1 MLGYCMNDLML
12 LKPNELI
19 NVISELELSRNAR
32 HILNYFLRHAQRKI
46 KLENFEGNTFS
57 INYSELN
64 KLADINPESID
75 VMKNSLRHLMKPVV
89 LRDDPQYFSAI
100 VPVTYVNIDKINGE
114 YVYSLENKVIDL
126 LKKTDYYTK
135 LDLKEFNVFKSKH
148 SIVIFE
154 YMKRYENMS
163 HIPILTIDELR
174 KMTDTKDKYPN
185 FKHLQQKVLDIAVHE
200 INTFTNYQISYE
212 LIKIATQRRPKV
224 NEIQFYF
231 SKKSKLEKE
240 QAIDNE
246 FNDELFLNFRQIFKN
261 LPIEDYKHACDTFE
275 RSTLVRFYND
285 LKNKSYSSLKTECFL
300 RYLLDRTNKK
310 WNGYLYKTQNKT
322 PKEEAPGQ
330 TSGSF
335 GGDEKFNFDEY
346 LEKERQKFF
355 DV

>member
-1 MLGYCMNDLML
+1 MLGCCMNDLML

-46 KLENFEGNTFS
+46 KLENFEGNTFT

-64 KLADINPESID
+64 KLADINPESVE

-200 INTFTNYQISYE
+200 INTFTNYKVSYE
-212 LIKIATQRRPKV
+212 LIKIATSRRPKV
-224 NEIQFYF
+224 SKIQFNF
-231 SKKSKLEKE
+231 SKKTRLEIE
-240 QAIDNE
+240 NTNDHE
-246 FNDELFLNFRQIFKN
+246 FNDELFISFRQIFKN
-261 LPIEDYKHACDTFE
+261 LPIEDYKHACETFE
-275 RSTLVRFYND
+275 RATLVRYLND
-285 LKNKSYSSLKTECFL
+285 LRQKSYGNLKTECFL

-310 WNGYLYKTQNKT
+310 WNGYLYKSQNKA
-322 PKEEAPGQ
+322 PKEDPQ

-346 LEKERQKFF
+346 MKKERQKFF

>member
-1 MLGYCMNDLML
+1 MNDLML

-46 KLENFEGNTFS
+46 KLENYDGNTFN
-57 INYSELN
+57 IKYSELN

-75 VMKNSLRHLMKPVV
+75 VMKNSLRHLMKPVI

-154 YMKRYENMS
+154 YLKRYENLPK
-163 HIPILTIDELR
+163 IPKITIDELR
-174 KMTDTKDKYPN
+174 KMTDTKDKYTN

-212 LIKIATQRRPKV
+212 LIKIATSRRPKV
-224 NEIQFYF
+224 SEIQFYF
-231 SKKSKLEKE
+231 TKKERLETE
-240 QAIDNE
+240 QAIESE
-246 FNDELFLNFRQIFKN
+246 FNDELFIEFRQIFKN
-261 LPIEDYKHACDTFE
+261 LPVEDYTHACETFE
-275 RSTLVRFYND
+275 RSTLVRFFND
-285 LKNKSYSSLKTECFL
+285 LKKKSYGNLKTECFL
-300 RYLLDRTNKK
+300 RYLIERTEKR
-310 WNGYLYKTQNKT
+310 WNGYFFKIQNQKKT
-322 PKEEAPGQ
+322 PKEEEKEK
-330 TSGSF
+330 TSGS
-335 GGDEKFNFDEY
+335 FNFDEY
-346 LEKERQKFF
+346 LETERQKFF
-355 DV
+355 DA